1 MARPW
6 RRRLQDQL
14 GAGVEAE
21 FERHKQ
27 RCRKLLE
34 DFEHRL
40 AERNGMR
47 DALSQT
53 DGEVGK
59 LQGRG
64 VSLLGELNAAM
75 REGDE
80 KKMRTVNS
88 SYDKLSRE
96 LSRAQD
102 KRERMAGKLQEVD
115 FDDLEVTHYIMR
127 AGQKQVED
135 AEARIRELKDLFEG
149 LLEEQRRQIAQ
160 AAELL
165 AAEYEA
171 RIEDSDE
178 PEDA

>member
-14 GAGVEAE
+14 GPGVEGE

-27 RCRKLLE
+27 QCRKLLG
-34 DFEHRL
+34 DFEQRL

-47 DALSQT
+47 DALSVT
-53 DGEVGK
+53 DGEIGK

-80 KKMRTVNS
+80 KKMKAVHS

-102 KRERMAGKLQEVD
+102 KRERMAGKLQEID
-115 FDDLEVTHYIMR
+115 FDDREVTHYLMR
-127 AGQKQVED
+127 AGRKQVED
-135 AEARIRELKDLFEG
+135 AEVRIRELKDIFDT
-149 LLEEQRRQIAQ
+149 LLEEQRLQIVQ
-160 AAELL
+160 AADLL

-171 RIEDSDE
+171 RSDDPDE

>member
-6 RRRLQDQL
+6 RRRFQDQL
-14 GAGVEAE
+14 RPGVEGE

-34 DFEHRL
+34 DFEQRL
-40 AERNGMR
+40 AARDGMR
-47 DALSQT
+47 DALSET
-53 DGEVGK
+53 DGEIGK

-75 REGDE
+75 REDDE
-80 KKMRTVNS
+80 KKIKAVHS

-102 KRERMAGKLQEVD
+102 KRERMAGKLEEID
-115 FDDLEVTHYIMR
+115 FDDQEVTHYIMR
-127 AGQKQVED
+127 AGQKQLED
-135 AEARIRELKDLFEG
+135 AEARIRELKDSFDT
-149 LLEEQRRQIAQ
+149 LLEEQRRQVAQ

-165 AAEYEA
+165 AAEYES
-171 RIEDSDE
+171 RREGPDE
-178 PEDA
+178 PEDD